1 MVFLSFSG
9 ADRLQGKSAQKCGPR
24 PSVPRNRRNS
34 SRVRSECAGAGPL
47 GPRGRGT
54 AAAGR
59 VDGARRARAQ
69 IPGGGKGLRPAAGPR
84 VNSDKTHNSCGT
96 DSRRPSRTLGPP
108 PRSWRAHAPC
118 ARHKFGLHAWLQRV
132 QPQSVPQCRGSW
144 SKARRRLRV
153 VPVRNG
159 LHDLSGL
166 HSLHRCRN
174 CRR

>member
-34 SRVRSECAGAGPL
+34 SRVRSERAGAGPL

-69 IPGGGKGLRPAAGPR
+69 IPGAGKGLIEK
-84 VNSDKTHNSCGT
+84 NLCTSCGRAAEPLASPPARPHARGPSARGRPKT
-96 DSRRPSRTLGPP
+96 YARYNGRSRATGTLVAAERWNSG
-108 PRSWRAHAPC
+108 A
-118 ARHKFGLHAWLQRV
+118 AWWPLWV
-132 QPQSVPQCRGSW
+132 
-144 SKARRRLRV
+144 
-153 VPVRNG
+153 N
-159 LHDLSGL
+159 
-166 HSLHRCRN
+166 LHRRSLVVSAAMWSVTS
-174 CRR
+174 

>member
-69 IPGGGKGLRPAAGPR
+69 IPGVGKGLSTRPAAA
-84 VNSDKTHNSCGT
+84 V
-96 DSRRPSRTLGPP
+96 PP
-108 PRSWRAHAPC
+108 PRGPRGRAPARSDRTRELLRRNLGTDGRGPHFWAPLPC
-118 ARHKFGLHAWLQRV
+118 NL
-132 QPQSVPQCRGSW
+132 SVHLETKIESSIFDFALSLLTCGS
-144 SKARRRLRV
+144 SSSEE
-153 VPVRNG
+153 
-159 LHDLSGL
+159 DI
-166 HSLHRCRN
+166 
-174 CRR
+174 

>member
-34 SRVRSECAGAGPL
+34 SRVRSERAGAGPL

-69 IPGGGKGLRPAAGPR
+69 IPGGGKGLNYTYYTTVYGSRVHSTVEMYESRERP
-84 VNSDKTHNSCGT
+84 
-96 DSRRPSRTLGPP
+96 
-108 PRSWRAHAPC
+108 
-118 ARHKFGLHAWLQRV
+118 
-132 QPQSVPQCRGSW
+132 
-144 SKARRRLRV
+144 
-153 VPVRNG
+153 
-159 LHDLSGL
+159 
-166 HSLHRCRN
+166 
-174 CRR
+174 

>member
-34 SRVRSECAGAGPL
+34 SRVRSERAGAGPL

-69 IPGGGKGLRPAAGPR
+69 IPGVGKGLSTRFLYVFEHDGSQH
-84 VNSDKTHNSCGT
+84 VCLQMVS
-96 DSRRPSRTLGPP
+96 
-108 PRSWRAHAPC
+108 
-118 ARHKFGLHAWLQRV
+118 KFA
-132 QPQSVPQCRGSW
+132 
-144 SKARRRLRV
+144 
-153 VPVRNG
+153 
-159 LHDLSGL
+159 LSGSQKL
-166 HSLHRCRN
+166 EIFLP
-174 CRR
+174 RRGGASGRRGLAPQGRRGQDFA